1 MHKNIQYK
9 LGLSNETNFMNWFNL
24 NSQALNH
31 LDFDLF
37 GFISYST
44 GTIYQSII
52 AVNYTGNLASWYITK
67 ILNVTMNNRV

>member
-9 LGLSNETNFMNWFNL
+9 LGLSNETNFMNWFSL

-37 GFISYST
+37 GYLSVT
-44 GTIYQSII
+44 VQ
-52 AVNYTGNLASWYITK
+52 VQYINQ
-67 ILNVTMNNRV
+67 LLL